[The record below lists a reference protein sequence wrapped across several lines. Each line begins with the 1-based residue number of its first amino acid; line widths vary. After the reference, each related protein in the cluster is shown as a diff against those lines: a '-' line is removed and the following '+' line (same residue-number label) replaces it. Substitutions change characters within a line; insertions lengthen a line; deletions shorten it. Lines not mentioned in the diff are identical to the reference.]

1 MELGEEYRRPT
12 TKWVK
17 GELLDRL
24 DAETV
29 DSRSMIATEAGL
41 SPFERLP
48 WFQRVAAHW
57 DGDLTPFIAHA
68 WNAGSHCW
76 LFLARDGNRMVALAN
91 WYSLAFRAVFTGG
104 PDRQLLAA
112 VARRLA
118 KSPSVAPTICLSP
131 VPTIDGSSDL
141 IVDAFGSNGWF
152 AFRDATSVSWTID
165 VEGKSF
171 AQYWEERPGEL
182 RSTYKRKA
190 KKAEIVCT
198 IFTDFNEEAW
208 ADYLSV
214 YEASWKSAEGSID
227 FLRDMA
233 EHEAASG
240 GLRLGI
246 ARLDGQ
252 SIAAQLWIV
261 ADGVA
266 YIHKLA
272 YHQDFDQLSP
282 GTILSHDLFR
292 HVIDIDKVRSIDFG
306 TGDDPYKAVWMDRSS
321 ALDTITLH
329 KRSNAA
335 GWAGAARDK
344 LSRLAAPFRKA

>member
-29 DSRSMIATEAGL
+29 DPRGMIAAEAGL
-41 SPFERLP
+41 SPFERLS

-57 DGDLTPFIAHA
+57 DGALTPFIAHA

-76 LFLARDGNRMVALAN
+76 LFLARDGEHMVSLAN
-91 WYSLAFRAVFTGG
+91 WYSLAFRPVFAGG

-112 VARRLA
+112 LARRLA
-118 KSPSVAPTICLSP
+118 KSKSVTPTITLSP
-131 VPTIDGSSDL
+131 VPTADGMSDL

-152 AFRDATSVSWTID
+152 AFRDTTSVSWTVN
-165 VEGKSF
+165 VEDKSF

-190 KKAEIVCT
+190 KKADIICT
-198 IFTDFNEEAW
+198 IYTEFDEQAW
-208 ADYLSV
+208 ADYLTV
-214 YEASWKSAEGSID
+214 YEHSWKPAEGSVA
-227 FLRDMA
+227 FVRDMA
-233 EHEAASG
+233 EYEAAAG
-240 GLRLGI
+240 NLRLGI

-252 SIAAQLWIV
+252 PIAAQLWMV
-261 ADGVA
+261 ADRVA

-272 YHQDFDQLSP
+272 YHQDYEHVSP
-282 GTILSHDLFR
+282 GTILSHDMFR
-292 HVIDIDKVRSIDFG
+292 HVIDRDRVQSIDFG
-306 TGDDPYKAVWMDRSS
+306 TGDDSYKAVWMDRSS
-321 ALDTITLH
+321 PLETITLH
-329 KRSNAA
+329 KRGSAA

-344 LSRLAAPFRKA
+344 LSRLAAPLRKA